1 MNQRDMAATSEIT
14 ILLAGMRAGN
24 QECHSRFVAAVYSE
38 LKQMARTRMRSENAG
53 HSLQPSDLVNEVYV
67 RLIGRDGADWQNR
80 AHFFSA
86 AASTM
91 RRILIDRAR
100 SRKAKKRE
108 GDLKR
113 VDFDQIPEAGA
124 LDADG
129 DRLIL
134 LDSALEELSK
144 FDPRQAKIV
153 EMRFFAGMT
162 FEEVADVLQ
171 LSSRTVKRDWAIARA
186 WLQSKTSALA
196 AG

>member
-1 MNQRDMAATSEIT
+1 
-14 ILLAGMRAGN
+14 MRAGN
-24 QECHSRFVAAVYSE
+24 EECHSRFVAAVYSE
-38 LKQMARTRMRSENAG
+38 LKQMARNRMRSENAG

-80 AHFFSA
+80 AHFFTA
-86 AASTM
+86 ASSTM

-100 SRKAKKRE
+100 TRKAKKRE

-113 VDFDQIPEAGA
+113 VDFDKIPELGT
-124 LDADG
+124 LDADA

-134 LDSALEELSK
+134 LDSALEELNE

-186 WLQSKTSALA
+186 WLQSKTSAAA